1 MFCCWCVISCYVLFY
16 CDQQTEH
23 QEQQWQTGKEQTFY
37 FIVVVI
43 FLISNEYVSSVIMYH
58 SIRAVWKKRLVARVA
73 LFNIKVLKYIVIA
86 FDVLLSESEDG
97 LSK

>member
-1 MFCCWCVISCYVLFY
+1 M
-16 CDQQTEH
+16 
-23 QEQQWQTGKEQTFY
+23 
-37 FIVVVI
+37 
-43 FLISNEYVSSVIMYH
+43 
-58 SIRAVWKKRLVARVA
+58 A